1 MTSRPPIGTVLIRV
15 LGAGLVLVAG
25 AATLQAGTVR
35 SSKDVGPAGAVC
47 DTHAKSSLAWRSC
60 VGAAHA
66 KMLDAELFY
75 AGYWL
80 AKTGHYAEAL
90 GYLTL
95 ATVQTDRV
103 LTYIGFATRKL
114 GDVDGAL
121 PFYAKALALNP
132 NYSVARAYLGEAFLT
147 KGEPTKA
154 RAELAEIETRCGT
167 TCAEYADLAH
177 HIAAYEAGR
186 G

>member
-1 MTSRPPIGTVLIRV
+1 MALRPPIGTTLIRV
-15 LGAGLVLVAG
+15 LGAGLVLAAG
-25 AATLQAGTVR
+25 AASLQAETVGY
-35 SSKDVGPAGAVC
+35 SKDIGPAGAVC

-60 VGAAHA
+60 VGAASA

-80 AKTGHYAEAL
+80 AKTGRYAEAL

-95 ATVQTDRV
+95 AKDKTDRV

-114 GDVDGAL
+114 GDVDHAL
-121 PFYAKALALNP
+121 PFYEQALALNP
-132 NYSVARAYLGEAFLT
+132 DYSVARAYLGEALLT
-147 KGEPTKA
+147 KGEPLKA
-154 RAELAEIETRCGT
+154 KVQLAEIETRCGI
-167 TCAEYADLAH
+167 TCAEYADLAR
-177 HIAAYEAGR
+177 HIAAFEAGR